1 MSSAIA
7 ISVLLAISL
16 QDAITKAIAQSPELR
31 ALEAGVAEARANA
44 TLGDAFRSA
53 ASISTTPGYATGLP
67 TAVLGQVPAIATVET
82 HRLLYDAAAR
92 ADQIG
97 AASQV
102 DATIARLE
110 SRKREIAQNV
120 AELYARVAAGR
131 IQSPSAQRRVT
142 AYETIAAR
150 IEALRKE
157 GRVRDLDVDRA
168 TLQVANARRVALQAR
183 NRLELDQLRLNRMVG
198 EPVTL
203 SEAKGLASGDASL
216 SLSMTGDPELKSLD
230 ARIAAL
236 QRAVGLQQR
245 LFQPSIAAQAQYMR
259 LFDRYRRYY
268 LNFKPDDVVVGAT
281 VTLPIWTGG
290 HRGAAAARVRA
301 QLQQLIFQRDLRKT
315 EVELV
320 LREAE
325 VDLAQAV
332 AESDLAAR
340 THAIAAESSRVAEE
354 LAKEGR
360 GEANDVPLAQ
370 IALADADDEV
380 AKANAHKMV
389 AQARLI
395 ILGGNSTRATYNP

>member
-7 ISVLLAISL
+7 MSVLMAISL
-16 QDAITKAIAQSPELR
+16 QDAITKAIAHSPELH
-31 ALEAGVAEARANA
+31 ALEASVAEAKANA
-44 TLGDAFRSA
+44 ALGDAFRPA

-67 TAVLGQVPAIATVET
+67 TAVLGQVPAIASVET
-82 HRLLYDAAAR
+82 HRLLYDASAR
-92 ADQIG
+92 AEQIG
-97 AASQV
+97 AASQI

-120 AELYARVAAGR
+120 AELYARVAADQV
-131 IQSPSAQRRVT
+131 QSASAQRRVT
-142 AYETIAAR
+142 AHETIASR
-150 IEALRKE
+150 TIALRKE

-168 TLQVANARRVALQAR
+168 NLQIANAKRVALQTR
-183 NRLELDQLRLNRMVG
+183 NHLELDQLRLDRMVG
-198 EPVTL
+198 EPVTVN
-203 SEAKGLASGDASL
+203 GDASL

-230 ARIAAL
+230 ARIEAL
-236 QRAVGLQQR
+236 QRAVGLQHR

-268 LNFKPDDVVVGAT
+268 LNFKPDDFVIGAT

-290 HRGAAAARVRA
+290 HRGASAARAEA
-301 QLQQLIFQRDLRKT
+301 QLQQLISQRDLRKT

-320 LREAE
+320 MREAE

-332 AESDLAAR
+332 AEGDLAAR
-340 THAIAAESSRVAEE
+340 TRAIAAESLRVAEE

-370 IALADADDEV
+370 IALADAEDEV
-380 AKANAHKMV
+380 ANANAHKMT
-389 AQARLI
+389 AQAKLL
-395 ILGGNSTRATYNP
+395 ILGRNTYNP